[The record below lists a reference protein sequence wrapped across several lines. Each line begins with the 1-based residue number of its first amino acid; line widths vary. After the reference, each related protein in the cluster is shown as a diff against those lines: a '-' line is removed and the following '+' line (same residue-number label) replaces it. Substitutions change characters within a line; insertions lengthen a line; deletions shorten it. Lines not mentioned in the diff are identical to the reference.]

1 MTELEIVLLCA
12 FGFVLFLYN
21 RTNNALQY
29 YRCAIVAIGL
39 NKATVTVDETDKSFT
54 IEIDH
59 AGLEQRIS
67 RS

>member
-12 FGFVLFLYN
+12 FGFMLYLYN
-21 RTNNALQY
+21 RANNALQY

>member
-1 MTELEIVLLCA
+1 MTDLEIVLLCA
-12 FGFVLFLYN
+12 FAFVLYLYN

-59 AGLEQRIS
+59 AGLKQRVS
-67 RS
+67 RG

>member
-1 MTELEIVLLCA
+1 MTDLEIVLLCA
-12 FGFVLFLYN
+12 FGFVLYLYN
-21 RTNNALQY
+21 RANNALQY

-54 IEIDH
+54 INIDH
-59 AGLEQRIS
+59 NGLEQRIS

>member
-12 FGFVLFLYN
+12 FGFVLYMYN
-21 RTNNALQY
+21 KANNALQY

-39 NKATVTVDETDKSFT
+39 NKATVTVDETDKSFI

>member
-12 FGFVLFLYN
+12 FGFVLYLYN

-39 NKATVTVDETDKSFT
+39 KKATVTVDETDKSFT

>member
-39 NKATVTVDETDKSFT
+39 KQATVTVDETDKSFT
-54 IEIDH
+54 IEINRN
-59 AGLEQRIS
+59 GLEQRIS

>member
-12 FGFVLFLYN
+12 FGFVLYLYN

-39 NKATVTVDETDKSFT
+39 KQAIVTVDETDKSFT

-59 AGLEQRIS
+59 DGLEQRIS

>member
-1 MTELEIVLLCA
+1 MTDLEIVLLCA
-12 FGFVLFLYN
+12 FGIVLYLYN
-21 RTNNALQY
+21 RANNALQY

-54 IEIDH
+54 INIDH
-59 AGLEQRIS
+59 NGLEQRIS

>member
-1 MTELEIVLLCA
+1 MTDLEIVLLCA
-12 FGFVLFLYN
+12 FGFVLYLYN

-39 NKATVTVDETDKSFT
+39 KQAIVTMDETDKSFT
-54 IEIDH
+54 IEIDR